1 MFVFGANHVADS
13 TSSGASSYLAPTF
26 TKLVPDLEQYKKV
39 VGRWRRSLEA
49 HYLENGSA
57 KDLHPVNSVG
67 RILLELYSQPM
78 LFLDKIS
85 T

>member
-1 MFVFGANHVADS
+1 MAESVQHLSILVNGGVS
-13 TSSGASSYLAPTF
+13 ASSARH
-26 TKLVPDLEQYKKV
+26 LEQYKKV

-57 KDLHPVNSVG
+57 KDLYPVNSVG

-85 T
+85 M